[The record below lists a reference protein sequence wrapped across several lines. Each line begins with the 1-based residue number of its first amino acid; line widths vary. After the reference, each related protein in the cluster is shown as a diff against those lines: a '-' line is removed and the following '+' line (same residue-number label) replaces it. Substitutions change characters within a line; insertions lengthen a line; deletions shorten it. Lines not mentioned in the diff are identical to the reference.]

1 MKLKTVFIAH
11 AVAEVIFGL
20 GFLLAPGIL
29 LGFLGTSTD
38 AAGSALAR
46 IAGAVILSLAIISWH
61 ARDVPAGKVRDAMVW
76 SFILAHSAAGIVV
89 ALAVWAGTF
98 NWLGL
103 PAAGLDALFVLAFLW
118 LRRQG

>member
-11 AVAEVIFGL
+11 AVAEVIFGS
-20 GFLLAPGIL
+20 GFLVAPSVLFGI
-29 LGFLGTSTD
+29 LGTSTD
-38 AAGSALAR
+38 AAGLTLAR

-61 ARDVPAGKVRDAMVW
+61 ARDVPAGALRDAMVW
-76 SFILAHSAAGIVV
+76 SFILAHTAAGFVV
-89 ALAVWAGTF
+89 ALAVWNGAF

-103 PAAGLDALFVLAFLW
+103 PAAALDAIFVLAFLW